1 MFKDYYKILDIHRHA
16 TAQEFKSAYRAMS
29 MKWHPD
35 KNPGTDVT
43 NIMQDINEAYA
54 ILKDTNKRE
63 RYNQEYDIFY
73 AQLSFNSHK
82 VSDNDFSKEY
92 EYDYDIKDDIL
103 KDDIAD
109 ARKYAKELVDEFLKS
124 FKEASKAAVKG
135 AAEKSLQYAVSWII
149 AGFVLAILGSI
160 IRSCNS

>member
-16 TAQEFKSAYRAMS
+16 TAQEIKSAYRAMS

-109 ARKYAKELVDEFLKS
+109 ARKYGRTRQTLWR
-124 FKEASKAAVKG
+124 AVQMLTQKLCCQTIHDCPKVVPLHY
-135 AAEKSLQYAVSWII
+135 ESEWQ
-149 AGFVLAILGSI
+149 
-160 IRSCNS
+160 

>member
-16 TAQEFKSAYRAMS
+16 TAQEIKSAYRAMS

-73 AQLSFNSHK
+73 AQLSL
-82 VSDNDFSKEY
+82 
-92 EYDYDIKDDIL
+92 IL
-103 KDDIAD
+103 I
-109 ARKYAKELVDEFLKS
+109 RYQTTIFQKS
-124 FKEASKAAVKG
+124 TNMTM
-135 AAEKSLQYAVSWII
+135 I
-149 AGFVLAILGSI
+149 
-160 IRSCNS
+160 

>member
-16 TAQEFKSAYRAMS
+16 TAQEIKSAYRAMS

-35 KNPGTDVT
+35 KNPETDVT

-54 ILKDTNKRE
+54 ILKDNNKRE

-82 VSDNDFSKEY
+82 ESDNDFSKEY

-124 FKEASKAAVKG
+124 FKVASKAAVKG

-149 AGFVLAILGSI
+149 AGFVLAILGNI